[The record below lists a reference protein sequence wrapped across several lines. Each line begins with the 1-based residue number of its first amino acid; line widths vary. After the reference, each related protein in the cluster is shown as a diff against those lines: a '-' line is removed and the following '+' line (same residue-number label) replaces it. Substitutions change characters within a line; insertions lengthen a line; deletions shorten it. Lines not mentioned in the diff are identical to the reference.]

1 MWPWLVKMPTQNL
14 LRLLLLLVLIL
25 RSWSLVMKT
34 NFCPDF
40 ARKILA
46 KDFEAEV
53 KSIFCCWP
61 LVAIMKIILGRD
73 SEAMFGQDFEDE
85 IWSRFVWEL
94 VIWPKEVTLVTRTQP
109 SGPLC
114 LWQCFFLIL
123 CLFSYVYYLA
133 RWTSVLFGGER
144 DFCLWWSQKQG
155 CGWVIFQCKM
165 AGKE

>member
-1 MWPWLVKMPTQNL
+1 MIWLFIGPESDHWQCLSLTHSLTHSLLISKLDWCDVWLVKMPTQNL

-40 ARKILA
+40 GHKILA

-61 LVAIMKIILGRD
+61 LVAIMTIILGRD

-114 LWQCFFLIL
+114 LWQCF
-123 CLFSYVYYLA
+123 
-133 RWTSVLFGGER
+133 
-144 DFCLWWSQKQG
+144 
-155 CGWVIFQCKM
+155 
-165 AGKE
+165 